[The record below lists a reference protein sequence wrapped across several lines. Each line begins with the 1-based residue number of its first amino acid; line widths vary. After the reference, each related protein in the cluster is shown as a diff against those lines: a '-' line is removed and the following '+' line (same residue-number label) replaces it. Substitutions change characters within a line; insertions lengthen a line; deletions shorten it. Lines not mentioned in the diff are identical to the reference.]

1 MTTTTTNTNISR
13 RMIGRITRRAA
24 EQREALARLIE
35 GVLTEGDGSS
45 PNIMVNLGGYALNV
59 QFYPGDLPLE
69 RASILEQCNRHCFAG
84 VETDEWATLRH
95 APNGL
100 LEIVTYGAQAGD
112 PYATVV
118 DATIP
123 GRWKVGSGEATHGL
137 WVYPVP
143 EHEAKEGLTYPTF
156 KEASDAS
163 KWVVIE
169 ETVHSVSYG
178 GGASLCHGGRMFVMS
193 SAQLC
198 AGEMKAFTSVRQT
211 DGERDD
217 DSLGYEETT
226 RVIVGVYRTY
236 TDAVCRLFAQ
246 KAAQWA
252 DPRRLY
258 NTGELS
264 LPG

>member
-1 MTTTTTNTNISR
+1 MTTTTTNTTTNR
-13 RMIGRITRRAA
+13 RMIERITRRAA
-24 EQREALARLIE
+24 DQREALARLIE
-35 GVLTEGDGSS
+35 GVLTEGDGAS
-45 PNIMVNLGGYALNV
+45 PNIMVNVGGYALNV

-69 RASILEQCNRHCFAG
+69 RASILEQCNRHCFVG

-100 LEIVTYGAQAGD
+100 LEIVTYGAQSGD

-123 GRWKVGSGEATHGL
+123 GRWKVGSGEAAHGL

-143 EHEAKEGLTYPTF
+143 EHEANGDVTYPTL
-156 KEASDAS
+156 EAALAAS
-163 KWVVIE
+163 EWVVIE
-169 ETVHSVSYG
+169 EIVHSVSSG
-178 GGASLCHGGRMFVMS
+178 GGASLCHGGCLFVTARSDLNEEGVMS
-193 SAQLC
+193 Y
-198 AGEMKAFTSVRQT
+198 TSVRQT

-226 RVIVGVYRTY
+226 RVVVGVYRTW
-236 TDAVCRLFAQ
+236 TDAVCRLFEE

-252 DPRRLY
+252 EPRRLY